1 LLQLLGY
8 NLPDARDVHAFLR
21 SDFVAG
27 EALPQLGENAEKAL
41 QKRRF
46 DSRWGAE
53 RIRWTGQ
60 KIWFA
65 GVTPWPIP

>member
-1 LLQLLGY
+1 MRVMFTPSSAAISLQVKPSR
-8 NLPDARDVHAFLR
+8 NWAK
-21 SDFVAG
+21 
-27 EALPQLGENAEKAL
+27 NAEKAL

-65 GVTPWPIP
+65 GVTPWPVP